1 VFRVRLWILELGDVG
16 EEEDVGLVLEV
27 GMLFLPL
34 PEVGWR
40 EDDGFWFVFW
50 FEVGFE
56 FEVWVGSRERS
67 FKSCC

>member
-1 VFRVRLWILELGDVG
+1 LEFGDVG

-40 EDDGFWFVFW
+40 EDEGFECWFEFW

>member
-1 VFRVRLWILELGDVG
+1 VFRVRLWILEFGDVG

-40 EDDGFWFVFW
+40 EDEGFEFW

-56 FEVWVGSRERS
+56 FEFGVGSRERS